1 MPCQIIRWVWHV
13 DGHHSRYRC
22 SRSGGRSPSRT
33 RLHVGLQKVQDQ
45 GRSSP
50 LSNETYLS
58 AADSFFVS
66 TLQYPTPLF
75 SPVDEPNFVPTPYAS
90 SYLDRSTSIR
100 DGRDRG
106 ASLLGHSSYARVGL
120 NDGGDDDARSPPP
133 GSQAFSPTSARATMG
148 GYSDPYNPRSNYGSS
163 SGGWSDSKGSKE
175 RRKGGTAAES
185 DEEME
190 MGQRRAAGQRGER
203 EGLMG
208 RNVFVVH
215 HVSP

>member
-1 MPCQIIRWVWHV
+1 MAQSA
-13 DGHHSRYRC
+13 G
-22 SRSGGRSPSRT
+22 SRT
-33 RLHVGLQKVQDQ
+33 STAITAGIAIAALIVGALLALGALWGYKK
-45 GRSSP
+45 
-50 LSNETYLS
+50 YKIKH
-58 AADSFFVS
+58 
-66 TLQYPTPLF
+66 PTPLF

-120 NDGGDDDARSPPP
+120 TDGGEDEARSPPP
-133 GSQAFSPTSARATMG
+133 GSHAFSPTSGRATMG
-148 GYSDPYNPRSNYGSS
+148 GYSDPYNPRASDMGSS
-163 SGGWSDSKGSKE
+163 SWGGSDLKGGKD
-175 RRKGGTAAES
+175 RRKHGNAAES

-190 MGQRRAAGQRGER
+190 LGQRRAAGQRGER

-215 HVSP
+215 HVSPIVIVSVSESLNDRPAEIGRAHV